1 MNFSKVSIKNVLIKS
16 SIITGS
22 SYGFYKLINRV
33 DKKNVYIIHK
43 DKNTNDAILTS
54 ICTMFTLPI
63 QLKIANKIDIYLGKK
78 KKNNGGILKKFGMIG
93 FTIYMSYW
101 VITGIFVYYLVKNKY
116 INKEKLELK
125 IKESIFKNYYEKLN
139 KKIGDKGSD
148 FILAYFINGILEIVR
163 LPTFL
168 LFMKKFM
175 K

>member
-1 MNFSKVSIKNVLIKS
+1 MNFRKVSIKNVLIKS

-22 SYGFYKLINRV
+22 SYAFYKIFNCV
-33 DKKNVYIIHK
+33 DKKYVYKIHQ
-43 DKNTNDAILTS
+43 DKSTNNAILTS
-54 ICTMFTLPI
+54 ICTISTLPI
-63 QLKIANKIDIYLGKK
+63 QFKLANYLDNYFGRK

-116 INKEKLELK
+116 INKEKLEVK
-125 IKESIFKNYYEKLN
+125 IKESPFKNYYEKLN
-139 KKIGDKGSD
+139 KNIGDKGSD
-148 FILAYFINGILEIVR
+148 FILAYFINGVLEIVR

-168 LFMKKFM
+168 LFMKKIM